1 VLVLSGGAEHLRCRA
16 GMAGHAAVGFLRGL
30 VVMVTRGPAASTV
43 GPPSQGSES
52 NPSPLPPQTWEQKR
66 ALREAR
72 MSQVVESA
80 SSAGTGMLA
89 ATAHAP
95 WEP

>member
-1 VLVLSGGAEHLRCRA
+1 MKVTSVSEGAEHMRCHA
-16 GMAGHAAVGFLRGL
+16 GTAGHAAVGFLR
-30 VVMVTRGPAASTV
+30 VSRTP
-43 GPPSQGSES
+43 PPS
-52 NPSPLPPQTWEQKR
+52 PQTWEEKR